1 MCYADDYFFNLKAEY
16 IMYKII
22 GAVSSDNRRIEDFL
36 SVNHDATF
44 YHLPKWLE
52 ILAKESSQKAIKLIC
67 INELGNIVGYMPLL
81 FTKGM
86 PFGLGGIL
94 AARRLASLPRSP
106 IAGPIAENP
115 EVLKLLID
123 SAIDLTKSKS
133 KIVLQLKYEC
143 GNLDKIDDKLVC
155 VPWRKAYYKEIPSQ
169 GIKISLASHSVE
181 KEVQRAIN
189 KAKENNISIREAE
202 TIDDLHNW
210 YHLYLETMRFHTTPA
225 RRFGFFKDLWDEFH
239 SAGLMSISLVEMKV
253 NSKAILLNGAISF
266 RYKERIYGAFKGS
279 SRKYFKFRVN
289 DLLHWYELN
298 KAQEEGFK
306 IFDMGEVQ
314 GEHDGLDHYKK
325 KWGMAESEIF
335 HYYLKSDYK
344 PKEKLDPG
352 NNSSLAAIIWRH
364 LPLPL
369 IEYSGSITNRLL

>member
-1 MCYADDYFFNLKAEY
+1 
-16 IMYKII
+16 MYKII
-22 GAVSSDNRRIEDFL
+22 NAVSSDNGRIEDFL
-36 SVNHDATF
+36 SVNHEATF
-44 YHLPKWLE
+44 YHLPKWVE
-52 ILAKESSQKAIKLIC
+52 ILSKESSQEAIKLIC
-67 INELGNIVGYMPLL
+67 VSESKKIVGYIPLL

-143 GNLDKIDDKLVC
+143 GNLDKIEDNLVC
-155 VPWRKAYYKEIPSQ
+155 VPWRKAYYKEIPPK
-169 GIKISLASHSVE
+169 GIQISLASHNVE
-181 KEVQRAIN
+181 KEVHRAIN

-202 TIDDLHNW
+202 NLNDLHNW
-210 YHLYLETMRFHTTPA
+210 YRLYLETMRFHTTPA
-225 RRFGFFKDLWDEFH
+225 RRFSFFKDLWDEFH
-239 SAGLMSISLVEMKV
+239 STGFISLSLVEMKSGSE
-253 NSKAILLNGAISF
+253 NILLNGAISF

-279 SRKYFKFRVN
+279 SRKYFKYRVN

-314 GEHDGLDHYKK
+314 GKHDGLEHYKK
-325 KWGMAESEIF
+325 KWGMSESEIF

-344 PKEKLDPG
+344 PKDKLDPG
-352 NNSSLAAIIWRH
+352 NNSSLAAKIWRH
-364 LPLPL
+364 LPLPI
-369 IEYSGSITNRLL
+369 IEYSGSIANRLL